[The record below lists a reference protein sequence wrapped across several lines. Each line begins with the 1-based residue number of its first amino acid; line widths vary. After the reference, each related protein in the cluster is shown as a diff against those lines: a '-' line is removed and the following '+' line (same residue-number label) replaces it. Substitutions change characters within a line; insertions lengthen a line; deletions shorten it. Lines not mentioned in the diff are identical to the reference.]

1 MEHHGTTPTLPP
13 VSRRHFLHGALVT
26 AGTAAAALG
35 FPAVRRAAAAEVFIP
50 MVTGLTGP
58 SADWGIHLSQGYQ
71 LVFDD
76 VNARGG
82 IKSLGGATIRYQV
95 LDAEFKHDVEQKLL
109 RKAMTMNPALIV
121 AGCTSQGN
129 LVFAPVAEKEEV
141 IHIAALGLGTD
152 IPAAG
157 PRWTFQ
163 MNAGVD
169 VLCKVAVDCVGALAE
184 EMGKA
189 PRRVAVM
196 FEDSY
201 FGKSGG
207 DAYKALLA
215 KQTAWEV
222 VDVYSYSSKQQD
234 FSTIVAK
241 YKAAKVDVVFQANYV
256 QDSILI
262 MKTVETLRFN
272 PMAVVGVAGGSD
284 TLEFLKQLGKTA
296 ENFFNVAI
304 FPSDLNEN
312 PKIKLLADKYMAKFH
327 RPLFQA
333 NSMGITGAGVIVD
346 ALERA
351 GSTDKHKL
359 RDALAKTNL
368 RLGESYV
375 VNPDGVRFGEIGK
388 NLAIRGIMTQVL
400 GGDRFSVWPKA
411 YRVKAPTWPW
421 PAWEARA

>member
-1 MEHHGTTPTLPP
+1 MGHHTTKRTVAP
-13 VSRRHFLHGALVT
+13 VSRRLFLGGALT
-26 AGTAAAALG
+26 TIGAAATGIG
-35 FPAVRRAAAAEVFIP
+35 FPAVLRAAPPEIFIP
-50 MVTGLTGP
+50 IVTGLTGP
-58 SADWGIHLSQGYQ
+58 SADWGIHISQAYQ
-71 LVFDD
+71 LVFDE
-76 VNARGG
+76 VNAQGG
-82 IKSLGGATIRYQV
+82 IKSLGGAKIRYQV
-95 LDAEFKHDVEQKLL
+95 LDAEFKLDVEQKLL
-109 RKAMTMNPALIV
+109 RKAMAMSPTVIV
-121 AGCTSQGN
+121 AAVSSQSN

-141 IHIAALGLGTD
+141 IHIAGLGLGTD

-169 VLCKVAVDCVGALAE
+169 VLCQVAVDFVSAIAE
-184 EMGKA
+184 ETKKA
-189 PRRVAVM
+189 PRRVAIM

-215 KQTAWEV
+215 KQSAWEV
-222 VDVYSYSSKQQD
+222 VDVYSYSSKQPD
-234 FSTIVAK
+234 FSTIIAK

-262 MKTVETLRFN
+262 MRTVETLRFN
-272 PMAVVGVAGGSD
+272 PMAIIGVAGGSD

-296 ENFFNVAI
+296 EYFFNVAI
-304 FPSDLNEN
+304 FPGDLNEN
-312 PKIKLLADKYMAKFH
+312 PKIKLLADKYMTKFH

-351 GSTDKHKL
+351 GSIDKHKL
-359 RDALAKTNL
+359 RDAIAKTNL
-368 RLGESYV
+368 KLGDPYI

-400 GGDRFSVWPKA
+400 QGDRFSIWPKQ
-411 YRVKAPTWPW
+411 YRVKSPTWPW

>member
-1 MEHHGTTPTLPP
+1 MDHDSTSPTLGP
-13 VSRRHFLHGALVT
+13 VSRRRFLGGAIAT

-35 FPAVRRAAAAEVFIP
+35 FPVVLRAAAAEIFIP
-50 MVTGLTGP
+50 IVTGLTGP

-71 LVFDD
+71 LVFDE

-95 LDAEFKHDVEQKLL
+95 FDSEFKHDVEQKLL
-109 RKAMTMNPALIV
+109 RKAMSMNPVVIV
-121 AGCTSQGN
+121 AGASSQGN

-169 VLCKVAVDCVGALAE
+169 VLCNVAVEFVGAIAGE
-184 EMGKA
+184 TGKA
-189 PRRVAVM
+189 PRRVAIM

-207 DAYKALLA
+207 DAYKVLVA
-215 KQTAWEV
+215 KQSAWEL
-222 VDVYSYSSKQQD
+222 VDTYSYSAKQQD
-234 FSTIVAK
+234 FSTIIAK

-262 MKTVETLRFN
+262 MRTAETLRFN
-272 PMAVVGVAGGSD
+272 PMAIIGAAGGSD

-296 ENFFNVAI
+296 EYFFNVAI
-304 FPSDLNEN
+304 FPGNLNQN
-312 PKIKLLADKYMAKFH
+312 PKIKPLADKYEARYK

-351 GSTDKHKL
+351 GSTDKYKL
-359 RDALAKTNL
+359 RDAIAKTNL
-368 RLGESYV
+368 KLGDSYV

-388 NLAIRGIMTQVL
+388 NMAIRGIMTQVL
-400 GGDRFSVWPKA
+400 QGDRFAVWPKQ
-411 YRVKAPTWPW
+411 YSVKSPVWPW